1 MIKRSS
7 GITKTIPNSMADHQ
21 KNSPPFPYHTGKTVQ
36 KLKIYFTSEFIRY
49 MIKIIIFFFLK
60 KKKRAYH
67 TLEKC
72 LEYGFKEHSI
82 GKMNNFA
89 SRNMSSV
96 NQIL

>member
-1 MIKRSS
+1 
-7 GITKTIPNSMADHQ
+7 
-21 KNSPPFPYHTGKTVQ
+21 
-36 KLKIYFTSEFIRY
+36 
-49 MIKIIIFFFLK
+49 MIKIIIFFLK